1 MGSHDETSLLS
12 CSDDKIIK
20 IWDVANN
27 YRFKSS
33 LIGHSNWVR
42 CGAFSKDGRLIVT
55 SDDKTVKM
63 WDVRSNECVHTFYD
77 HTDIVNDVQFHPEST
92 LIASTSDDKTIK
104 VFDIRSC
111 KLLQHYDAHKQ
122 AVKSLAFHPL
132 GNFVISA
139 ANDKLIK
146 VWDIIQGHQLYTI
159 HGHESPINA
168 ITFSQNGQ
176 YFASC
181 SDKPFVMVW
190 KTNFDQ
196 TVANKENDK
205 TIENQEKIVK
215 KSKNQNNFI
224 KKKRV
229 IKKIKNKQQQNENV
243 QHAVKAIE
251 NIKLNDVKHV
261 DDNKKDQNQ
270 MDECQRPSTAPYQ
283 NKKSEE
289 IKINASHP
297 STNSVIPEQ
306 ISLTLEHM
314 VNQLTIITQ
323 TLGVFEERLSMHED
337 RVANVEKLMTSFL
350 QSHADK

>member
-1 MGSHDETSLLS
+1 M
-12 CSDDKIIK
+12 
-20 IWDVANN
+20 
-27 YRFKSS
+27 
-33 LIGHSNWVR
+33 
-42 CGAFSKDGRLIVT
+42 
-55 SDDKTVKM
+55 
-63 WDVRSNECVHTFYD
+63 
-77 HTDIVNDVQFHPEST
+77 
-92 LIASTSDDKTIK
+92 
-104 VFDIRSC
+104 
-111 KLLQHYDAHKQ
+111 
-122 AVKSLAFHPL
+122 KSLAFHPL

-139 ANDKLIK
+139 SDDKLIK

-196 TVANKENDK
+196 TLANKEN
-205 TIENQEKIVK
+205 QEKPIK
-215 KSKNQNNFI
+215 KKQVYSSSFI
-224 KKKRV
+224 KKK
-229 IKKIKNKQQQNENV
+229 KKIKQQNESV
-243 QHAVKAIE
+243 CAVKAIE
-251 NIKLNDVKHV
+251 SIKIDQVNEEKEKDVV
-261 DDNKKDQNQ
+261 DIRKDLKE
-270 MDECQRPSTAPYQ
+270 MDECQRPSTAPFQ

-297 STNSVIPEQ
+297 STDSVIPEQ

-350 QSHADK
+350 QSQGHTN